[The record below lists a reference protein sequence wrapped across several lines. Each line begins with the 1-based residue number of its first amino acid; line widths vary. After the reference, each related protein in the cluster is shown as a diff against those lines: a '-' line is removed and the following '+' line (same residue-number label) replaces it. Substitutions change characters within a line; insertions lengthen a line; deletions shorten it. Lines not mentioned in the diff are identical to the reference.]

1 MRSTK
6 EQERFV
12 ADLQARMHSSQ
23 AAPPKAI
30 RRRVRNTEAELEV
43 ESEVELETDEEDP
56 LTPMRRKRAAS
67 GNPAGARPHK
77 RRAKE

>member
-23 AAPPKAI
+23 AVPPKAI

-56 LTPMRRKRAAS
+56 TPMRRKRAAS
-67 GNPAGARPHK
+67 GNPTGARPHK